1 MGVITD
7 LGNLRE
13 NRWVG
18 NREVNLV
25 FRIKVDCRGYI
36 EFAQGLFY
44 AGQYNLEYSTLV
56 LKFDLRL
63 CRVDVHIYDG
73 RVHRE
78 IKEIRGDHVP
88 ANQAGIGFRDCFMEK
103 VMFHE
108 PVVHEKILFP
118 VSFPGVLGDAYET
131 IDGNDSRFAINR
143 E

>member
-1 MGVITD
+1 MKSTLPSVSKSIVGVT
-7 LGNLRE
+7 LNLP
-13 NRWVG
+13 
-18 NREVNLV
+18 
-25 FRIKVDCRGYI
+25 K
-36 EFAQGLFY
+36 ASFY

-78 IKEIRGDHVP
+78 IKEIRGNHVP
-88 ANQAGIGFRDCFMEK
+88 ANQAGIGFHDCFMEK

-118 VSFPGVLGDAYET
+118 VSFPGMLGMHTKPLMVTIPVSQLTGVVLY
-131 IDGNDSRFAINR
+131 
-143 E
+143 